1 MKPLRPEPHIRETGP
16 ADRRQAARSGKNPKR
31 PCLRPGARIACLSV
45 LLLLAGCATRLPTE
59 VHRTPS
65 SAFDRYDSTSLGR
78 LFEEATVQHPG
89 QSGFILI
96 RKGRPAFTGR
106 IAMTAMAEK
115 SLDLQYYIW
124 EQDTTGAILALKLI
138 EAADRGVRV
147 RVLLDDNNI
156 EKRDSPIA
164 AIDAHPNIEIR
175 VFNPF
180 AHRGSRL
187 FGYLTDF
194 DRLNHRMH
202 NKVIIADSALAIVG
216 GRNIGDD
223 YFGVDT
229 HANFRDLDIATAGP
243 VVRDLSRVFDRF
255 WNGEWSYPIASL
267 VDRTHTEAD
276 LRQAVATMSDHARE
290 KAYPYPLEEDVAAL
304 RAEMAEIRDNFVWAP
319 GRVVWDDPSTVQ
331 EGREA
336 SVLFDAFSRKLQ
348 TIQRELLIES
358 AYFVVRDRGVR
369 IAGELQQKGVRVR
382 VLTNSLA
389 SNDVV
394 AAHAGYAKRRKA
406 LVENGV
412 ELYEL
417 RPDSISR
424 TVAEQKAFS
433 RGESNAALHT
443 KAIVFDRE
451 SVFVGSYNLDPR
463 SADINTEMGL
473 YVESPELARQVIAY
487 MDEGV
492 LPYNAYRVE
501 LDEDGRLVWKTVKD
515 GVPVVYTKEPET
527 TFGQRFNSGFIRLL
541 PVEGQ
546 L

>member
-1 MKPLRPEPHIRETGP
+1 L
-16 ADRRQAARSGKNPKR
+16 Q
-31 PCLRPGARIACLSV
+31 IACLSV
-45 LLLLAGCATRLPTE
+45 LLLFAGCATRLPTE
-59 VHRTPS
+59 VQRTPS
-65 SAFDRYDSTSLGR
+65 SAFDRYDTTSLGR

-89 QSGFILI
+89 QSGFTLI
-96 RKGRPAFTGR
+96 RKGRPAFSGR

-124 EQDTTGAILALKLI
+124 ERDTTGRILALKLI

-147 RVLLDDNNI
+147 RVLVDDNNI
-156 EKRDSPIA
+156 AERDSPIA
-164 AIDAHPNIEIR
+164 SIDAHPNIEIR
-175 VFNPF
+175 IFNPF

-202 NKVIIADSALAIVG
+202 NKVIIADNALAIVG

-223 YFGVDT
+223 YFGVDP
-229 HANFRDLDIATAGP
+229 HANFRDLDIAAAGP

-267 VDRTHTEAD
+267 ADRAYTEGD
-276 LRQAVATMSDHARE
+276 LQQIVATMSDLVRKE
-290 KAYPYPLEEDVAAL
+290 VYPYPLDEDVDTL
-304 RAEMAEIRDNFVWAP
+304 RGQMAEIRDSFVWAP
-319 GRVVWDDPSTVQ
+319 GRVVWDDPSSVQ
-331 EGREA
+331 EGKEA
-336 SVLFDAFSRKLQ
+336 SAMEDALHRKIQ
-348 TIQRELLIES
+348 TLQRELLIES

-369 IAGELQQKGVRVR
+369 VAGQLQQKGVRVR
-382 VLTNSLA
+382 ILTNSLA

-394 AAHAGYAKRRKA
+394 PAHAGYAKRRKA

-417 RPDSISR
+417 RPDSISP
-424 TVAEQKAFS
+424 TVAEKKVFS

-451 SVFVGSYNLDPR
+451 SVFVGSFNLDPR

-473 YVESPELARQVIAY
+473 YVESPELARQLIAY
-487 MDEGV
+487 MDEAV

-515 GVPVVYTKEPET
+515 GEPVVYTKEPET
-527 TFGQRFNSGFIRLL
+527 TFWQRFNSGFIKML

>member
-1 MKPLRPEPHIRETGP
+1 L
-16 ADRRQAARSGKNPKR
+16 
-31 PCLRPGARIACLSV
+31 RIACLSV
-45 LLLLAGCATRLPTE
+45 LLLFAGCATRLPTD
-59 VHRTPS
+59 VQRTPS
-65 SAFDRYDSTSLGR
+65 SAFDRYDTTSLGR
-78 LFEEATVQHPG
+78 LFEEATIQHPG
-89 QSGFILI
+89 QSGFSLI

-124 EQDTTGAILALKLI
+124 ERDTTGRILALKLI

-147 RVLLDDNNI
+147 LVDDNNI
-156 EKRDSPIA
+156 AERDSPIA
-164 AIDAHPNIEIR
+164 SIDAHPNIEVRI
-175 VFNPF
+175 FNPF

-202 NKVIIADSALAIVG
+202 NKIIIADNALAIVG
-216 GRNIGDD
+216 GRNIGNH

-229 HANFRDLDIATAGP
+229 HANFRDLDIAAAGP
-243 VVRDLSRVFDRF
+243 VVRDLSKVFDRF
-255 WNGEWSYPIASL
+255 WNGVWSYPIASL
-267 VDRTHTEAD
+267 ADRVYKEAD
-276 LRQAVATMSDHARE
+276 LRQIVTTMSDRVRE
-290 KAYPYPLEEDVAAL
+290 KAYPYPLDEDVDTL
-304 RAEMAEIRDNFVWAP
+304 REQMAEIRDSFVWAP

-336 SVLFDAFSRKLQ
+336 SAMDDALHRKIQ

-369 IAGELQQKGVRVR
+369 VAGELQQKGVRVR
-382 VLTNSLA
+382 ILTNSLA

-417 RPDSISR
+417 RPDSISK
-424 TVAEQKAFS
+424 TVAERRAFS

-451 SVFVGSYNLDPR
+451 SVFVASFNLDPR

-473 YVESPELARQVIAY
+473 YVESPELARQVMAY

-492 LPYNAYRVE
+492 LPYNAYRVQ
-501 LDEDGRLVWKTVKD
+501 LDEDGRLVWRTVKN
-515 GVPVVYTKEPET
+515 GAPVVYTKEPET
-527 TFGQRFNSGFIRLL
+527 TFGQRFTSGFIRML